1 MTVQGI
7 RWPHMYL
14 SMCDASVPPKLGPY
28 PRYGDWNSLRSL
40 GVRLQTCV
48 READKKKELK
58 LLGLIDL
65 RKARAVLLLT
75 FTRGGR
81 GLEGSPTVVLPS
93 GRSFTG

>member
-14 SMCDASVPPKLGPY
+14 SMCDASVPPKLGPR
-28 PRYGDWNSLRSL
+28 PRYRDWNSFRSL

-48 READKKKELK
+48 RKAYRKQELK
-58 LLGLIDL
+58 LLGLVDL

-75 FTRGGR
+75 FSRWGKD
-81 GLEGSPTVVLPS
+81 LEGSPTVVLLG